1 MRGGAGWVRADAFVD
16 PELKA
21 ARDIALD
28 TLNIGPDDPFY
39 AAGEIWLD
47 ARQGRLDPHQFGDSP
62 DDRGLPPIRYALLH
76 DFDALNKFEVLGDDT
91 WGDLIEKPE
100 ADLSADDRHFLDEVA
115 RLTTDPDVNF
125 DELIALHSTSE
136 YGRQV
141 RAAAGKLGHLT

>member
-1 MRGGAGWVRADAFVD
+1 MHYEHRIAEVWHEGRGRWVRADAYVD
-16 PELKA
+16 PKLKA

-28 TLNIGPDDPFY
+28 PLNIGPDDPFY
-39 AAGEIWLD
+39 AAGEIWLG

-100 ADLSADDRHFLDEVA
+100 ADLSADDRHFSGRGSA
-115 RLTTDPDVNF
+115 PD
-125 DELIALHSTSE
+125 H
-136 YGRQV
+136 
-141 RAAAGKLGHLT
+141 